1 MTSIGSGFNQTINPT
16 PYGLYDSSP
25 LFQSDADNLVRFV
38 LTRFGE
44 QILSV
49 ELTKKIIWAAFEE
62 ATWELNSLLTEY
74 QTKSNLA
81 ALLGTPTASY
91 ISGSNGLF
99 SLNLSNTYVQ
109 QNLGYLDS
117 LSGPYT
123 GYIGIGGWAESYS
136 GSIILTASRQDY
148 DLYTDLS

>member
-91 ISGSNGLF
+91 ISG
-99 SLNLSNTYVQ
+99 
-109 QNLGYLDS
+109 
-117 LSGPYT
+117 
-123 GYIGIGGWAESYS
+123 
-136 GSIILTASRQDY
+136 
-148 DLYTDLS
+148 